1 MSYLHCCL
9 ILVRLALRHRT
20 QEVCYALVSFAVHQ
34 GPVDLGFPVNG
45 TGCDKASLQNVRDEM
60 VTSVENFRCRN

>member
-20 QEVCYALVSFAVHQ
+20 QEVFYAFVSSVVHQ
-34 GPVDLGFPVNG
+34 GTVDLRVPREW
-45 TGCDKASLQNVRDEM
+45 DRL
-60 VTSVENFRCRN
+60 